1 MEVAI
6 GMALWLKGIIL
17 LTCLEGDVS
26 SSPIQNGTMK
36 EIIVQL
42 HNLKNSKQL
51 SCNSSMVWQVN
62 FEKEKLCAALEVLNN
77 VTNCPEIDGLRRNM
91 NHLLGNST
99 RNENCLK
106 VQDTKIQLSRF
117 LKDLLT
123 FLQKSN
129 RNEGILKSILGNFTK
144 GRETKPTF
152 AERS

>member
-17 LTCLEGDVS
+17 LTCLERDVS

-42 HNLKNSKQL
+42 HNLKNPKQPL

-62 FEKEKLCAALEVLNN
+62 FGKEKLCAALEVLNN
-77 VTNCPEIDGLRRNM
+77 VTDCPEIDRLRRNM
-91 NHLLGNST
+91 NHLLANST

-106 VQDTKIQLSRF
+106 VQDTQIQLSRF

-123 FLQKSN
+123 FLQKSI
-129 RNEGILKSILGNFTK
+129 RNEGILKSSLGNFTK
-144 GRETKPTF
+144 
-152 AERS
+152 A